1 MRSSYTATT
10 TNGKAGS
17 QRRARENAEKEGSD
31 GPKPKKTKA
40 KANDTED
47 EENDKN
53 DDNNNDDDDD
63 DIDGD
68 DNVDPLAVPLP
79 SGFRILRNFGG
90 VQGLSIAYEVF
101 TEAAEKAFFE
111 APGLFAPLQP
121 KTVRTA
127 GRYHEN
133 IMGPQSFPREMFEL
147 LNAARDCGLKSGLI
161 TPDYCLAWGY
171 PQGSKF
177 AAHFDSRYRWGEDVM
192 GVSLGTSCEIH
203 FIPVSRV
210 LPAGSKTVKAVL
222 PRRSIYIMED
232 EARTLWKHGIFKV
245 GKAVGARGDIPPA
258 WNPDNYRRS
267 LTLRCTKT
275 YNAFELE
282 RQIAARKSIQ
292 SSSSSA
298 PSFHKEIIL
307 MLQQRLSAQRVFGE
321 EKNQEGKKFS
331 KEEMAAVE
339 ATARNTLKFVLELPE
354 SLSQARLPR
363 GECNFLEHLPPV
375 LSTKYKS
382 EPRPPSR
389 AQRGQ
394 TLLGEMNTGVF
405 GGFGGEGGGGGGGYG
420 YGGAGGGGGAA
431 GGGAGGGGGF
441 DLGALFQSYFG
452 GLGHILEGGG
462 GGSGGANDGGY
473 GINDDE
479 EDNRAIEAALEASAG
494 DEEWRFQE
502 ALKSSITDRG
512 GEKKNM
518 SSSSS
523 SSAKQSSSSSSSSTI
538 QSSSSSKLKKPSPS
552 LSSSS
557 AIVPL
562 SSKPSDDELR
572 RLRMQHFDKRLRM
585 QHFDKGATSNPSA
598 VANKPSAIK
607 PVAIKPDPADICI
620 DLTLEEEED

>member
-1 MRSSYTATT
+1 
-10 TNGKAGS
+10 
-17 QRRARENAEKEGSD
+17 
-31 GPKPKKTKA
+31 
-40 KANDTED
+40 
-47 EENDKN
+47 
-53 DDNNNDDDDD
+53 
-63 DIDGD
+63 
-68 DNVDPLAVPLP
+68 
-79 SGFRILRNFGG
+79 
-90 VQGLSIAYEVF
+90 
-101 TEAAEKAFFE
+101 
-111 APGLFAPLQP
+111 
-121 KTVRTA
+121 
-127 GRYHEN
+127 
-133 IMGPQSFPREMFEL
+133 
-147 LNAARDCGLKSGLI
+147 
-161 TPDYCLAWGY
+161 
-171 PQGSKF
+171 
-177 AAHFDSRYRWGEDVM
+177 
-192 GVSLGTSCEIH
+192 
-203 FIPVSRV
+203 
-210 LPAGSKTVKAVL
+210 
-222 PRRSIYIMED
+222 MED

-339 ATARNTLKFVLELPE
+339 ATARDTLKFVLELPE

-420 YGGAGGGGGAA
+420 YGGAGVGGGAA

-462 GGSGGANDGGY
+462 GGSGGGNDGGY

-494 DEEWRFQE
+494 DEERRFQE

-523 SSAKQSSSSSSSSTI
+523 SSAKQSSSSSSTI